1 MNGINSKGKKTI
13 HYSPVLV
20 ERGLTTVH
28 CIKKEDIMKHVCVLM
43 IIGMVLLVG
52 CAPKTVE
59 VIQKPTTSFT
69 ERNLSDQDGTARDRR
84 GITEEELARA
94 ERERLLREQEGKAE
108 ALMKDINFEYDSYI
122 IASSELPKINA
133 VGSYL
138 KQNGG
143 IKIVSEGHCDE
154 RGTVEYNLALG
165 QKRAEAVKAYLVKMG
180 IDSGRI
186 RTISFGAE
194 VPVDPGHTE
203 DAWTKNR
210 RAHFKID
217 QKG

>member
-1 MNGINSKGKKTI
+1 
-13 HYSPVLV
+13 
-20 ERGLTTVH
+20 
-28 CIKKEDIMKHVCVLM
+28 MKHVCVLM
-43 IIGMVLLVG
+43 IVGMVLLVG

-203 DAWTKNR
+203 DAWAKNR

>member
-1 MNGINSKGKKTI
+1 MSLARGGGDVSPGKRR
-13 HYSPVLV
+13 S
-20 ERGLTTVH
+20 
-28 CIKKEDIMKHVCVLM
+28 IMKQICVLIVVSM
-43 IIGMVLLVG
+43 ILLVG
-52 CAPKTVE
+52 CAPKTIETV
-59 VIQKPTTSFT
+59 QKPTTSIT
-69 ERNLSDQDGTARDRR
+69 ERSLSEQDGTARDRR

-94 ERERLLREQEGKAE
+94 ERERLAREQEGKVE
-108 ALMKDINFEYDSYI
+108 ALMKDINFEYDSYVI
-122 IASSELPKINA
+122 SSSELPKINA
-133 VGSYL
+133 VGNYL
-138 KQNGG
+138 RQNGE
-143 IKIVSEGHCDE
+143 IKVVAEGHCDE

-180 IDSGRI
+180 IDGGRI

-203 DAWTKNR
+203 AAWAKNR

>member
-1 MNGINSKGKKTI
+1 MSLARGGGDVSPGKRR
-13 HYSPVLV
+13 S
-20 ERGLTTVH
+20 
-28 CIKKEDIMKHVCVLM
+28 IMKQICVLIVVSM
-43 IIGMVLLVG
+43 ILLVG
-52 CAPKTVE
+52 CAPKTIETV
-59 VIQKPTTSFT
+59 QKPTTSIT
-69 ERNLSDQDGTARDRR
+69 ERSLSEQDGTARDRK

-94 ERERLLREQEGKAE
+94 ERERLAREQEGKVE
-108 ALMKDINFEYDSYI
+108 ALMKDINFEYDSYVI
-122 IASSELPKINA
+122 SSSELPKINA
-133 VGSYL
+133 VGNYL
-138 KQNGG
+138 RQNGE
-143 IKIVSEGHCDE
+143 IKVVAEGHCDE

-180 IDSGRI
+180 IDGGRI

-203 DAWTKNR
+203 AAWAKNR

>member
-1 MNGINSKGKKTI
+1 M
-13 HYSPVLV
+13 
-20 ERGLTTVH
+20 
-28 CIKKEDIMKHVCVLM
+28 MKHVCVLM
-43 IIGMVLLVG
+43 IVGMVLLVG

-69 ERNLSDQDGTARDRR
+69 ERNLSEQDGTVRDRR

-94 ERERLLREQEGKAE
+94 ERERLLREQEGRAE

-138 KQNGG
+138 KQNGE

-180 IDSGRI
+180 IDGGRI

-203 DAWTKNR
+203 EAWAKNR